1 MSDIS
6 LSHQTDA
13 SAPTVGPEIPGY
25 RIEGI
30 LHQGTTAVVYRA
42 TQLTLDRPVAIKL
55 LHAESLPDRPVVTP
69 GLDEAFL
76 RAKLNHPNIV
86 SVYDAGRLGDK
97 VYFVMEYVAGKSLR
111 ERMRPG
117 RPWRVRRALQVL
129 QAVTAALE
137 YIHARGL
144 LHLDLKPE
152 NVLLTECGQA
162 KITDFGISQWVNHQQ
177 TEGWIWG
184 TCDYCAPEQRFGLG
198 VDRRADVF
206 SLAVLAYELLTGH
219 VPGRVYISARRW
231 HRLLPSAI
239 DRVLAK
245 GLARDKEERYDSAA
259 AFYRDL
265 EHVLLD
271 YRQHPIWGSL
281 AALGIAAV
289 VAVPLVIQHHIG
301 GSSPSP
307 GSGERHFSPT
317 DLGKPPRNS
326 DISPESVT
334 KTPETI
340 DLATQFG
347 SDQEN

>member
-1 MSDIS
+1 P
-6 LSHQTDA
+6 QADA
-13 SAPTVGPEIPGY
+13 SQPINWPEIPGY

-30 LHQGTTAVVYRA
+30 LHQGTTAIVYRA
-42 TQLTLDRPVAIKL
+42 RQLALDRPVAIKV
-55 LHAESLPDRPVVTP
+55 LHTVPLQDRHTAAPWL
-69 GLDEAFL
+69 GEALL

-86 SVYDAGRLGDK
+86 SVYDAGRTGDD

-117 RPWRVRRALQVL
+117 RPWRIRRALNVL

-162 KITDFGISQWVNHQQ
+162 KITDFGISR
-177 TEGWIWG
+177 WIHHDQADGLILG

-206 SLAVLAYELLTGH
+206 SLAVLAYELLTGY
-219 VPGRVYISARRW
+219 VPGRVYVSARRW
-231 HRLLPSAI
+231 HRLLPGAV
-239 DRVLAK
+239 DNVLAK

-265 EHVLLD
+265 ERVLLD

-281 AALGIAAV
+281 AALSIAAV
-289 VAVPLVIQHHIG
+289 VAIPLLIQQYLAGTHRTPG
-301 GSSPSP
+301 NEQPCVSPSSAEP
-307 GSGERHFSPT
+307 PNGTHASEGSGAVSQGRTH
-317 DLGKPPRNS
+317 
-326 DISPESVT
+326 IAPES
-334 KTPETI
+334 K
-340 DLATQFG
+340 
-347 SDQEN
+347 SHQENGP